1 MSEKHKKAAAKLR
14 RHIDESNRLHR
25 RYLEDPEIFRVYERF
40 VELQLGYFL
49 PQYED
54 LLDRPGYDAAV
65 HFVVSDLTGPGIA
78 SRDRDLARVEPIMS
92 RFLPTAALDALA
104 LAMKLNKRI
113 LAINLQI
120 ARELQDT
127 LVAGEQVSEQSYCL
141 ASREVSSFAE
151 SQELIKLTRRAG
163 ERLDRFARLPM
174 IRTLLHS
181 MKLPARLGG
190 VGDLHAFLEK
200 GLDTFV
206 GLPDIH
212 EFLDVMEQRMT
223 EVFYRVFEED
233 VAELEETPL
242 AA

>member
-1 MSEKHKKAAAKLR
+1 MSEAHKKAAATLR
-14 RHIDESNRLHR
+14 RHIDESNRLHQ
-25 RYLEDPEIFRVYERF
+25 RYLDDPEVYKVYEHF
-40 VELQLGYFL
+40 VELQMGYFL

-65 HFVVSDLTGPGIA
+65 RFVVSDLTGPGIA
-78 SRDRDLARVEPIMS
+78 NRDRDLARVEPIMS

-104 LAMKLNKRI
+104 LAMKLNKRV

-120 ARELQDT
+120 ARQLNDA
-127 LVAGEQVSEQSYCL
+127 LHAGEEVSELGYCL
-141 ASREVSSFAE
+141 ASRAVSSFAE
-151 SQELIKLTRRAG
+151 CRELITMTRRAG
-163 ERLDRFARLPM
+163 ERLDRFAHLPM
-174 IRTLLHS
+174 IRTLLRS

-190 VGDLHAFLEK
+190 VADLHAFLEK

-206 GLPDIH
+206 GLPDVH

-233 VAELEETPL
+233 VAKLEEAPL